1 MVDINVPELLDECA
15 GLLDP
20 FRTRGVDISSHF
32 ESGSWV
38 MRGDQIQMQQVVLNL
53 LINAL
58 DATAEN
64 SGDRIIRL
72 SAGAAANAPLKFLAP
87 VDNSDAAVENYLY
100 FAVRDNGS
108 GMDEATKAKVFEP
121 FFTTK
126 PVGSGTGMGL
136 AMVYGTV
143 THHRGW
149 IQLQTAPGDGTLFCF
164 FFPRA
169 M

>member
-1 MVDINVPELLDECA
+1 MQ
-15 GLLDP
+15 
-20 FRTRGVDISSHF
+20 
-32 ESGSWV
+32 
-38 MRGDQIQMQQVVLNL
+38 GDQIQMQQVVLNL

-64 SGDRIIRL
+64 KKERIIELR
-72 SAGAAANAPLKFLAP
+72 AGAAVNAPLKFLAP
-87 VDNSDAAVENYLY
+87 VENSDAKAEDYLY

-108 GMDEATKAKVFEP
+108 GMDENIKRKVFEP

-149 IQLQTAPGDGTLFCF
+149 IQLQSSLGEGTLFCF
-164 FFPRA
+164 FFPKVK
-169 M
+169 